1 MMLEELRRFRKKPE
15 LLLLIGER
23 MEVLNG
29 CREAAGFPKLA
40 KEGSV
45 LLSVFTIDV
54 NGLSVEIKA
63 LVKSRAKL
71 IAPIIEICLFLLHTG
86 KITHVPP

>member
-54 NGLSVEIKA
+54 NGLSVENKA
-63 LVKSRAKL
+63 LV
-71 IAPIIEICLFLLHTG
+71 E
-86 KITHVPP
+86 